1 MENEIRLSG
10 TKFWVDDTAM
20 FKGKACRI
28 VGVSRDADAE
38 KTIYEVEVPANDGK
52 FRGGMKF
59 YRVER
64 AYEDELESVPSE
76 AVV

>member
-1 MENEIRLSG
+1 MENEIRLGG
-10 TKFWVDDTAM
+10 TKFWVDDMAM

-28 VGVSRDADAE
+28 VGVSRDADAA
-38 KTIYEVEVPANDGK
+38 KTIYEVEVPADDGK

-64 AYEDELESVPSE
+64 AYEEELESVPSE
-76 AVV
+76 AAV

>member
-1 MENEIRLSG
+1 ME
-10 TKFWVDDTAM
+10 KV
-20 FKGKACRI
+20 KGQMN
-28 VGVSRDADAE
+28 DADAE